1 MSSTITVE
9 AAENLRHVAGGSLVL
24 LDRLSSEQIL
34 QLSTLQQS
42 GAKAFTL
49 LELVQASK
57 APTHLLLRAALHC
70 DDWWSYQLAVDLMDH
85 PNATVGLFNALVAE
99 FSRRVPPWLDEPL
112 EASVLSVLERLF
124 ATGLIDEDRQA
135 ALASSSPRVAELVF
149 AAARTMELSFSSRDE
164 VVPREAQDR
173 EHTSSPQRPA
183 AETADTICPDGGP
196 AEQGASGSGPSGH
209 SESIDKQIHAD
220 LELIR
225 HRDCPSE
232 VLDLVVHFLCHE
244 GVERLGTDLACFGV
258 VLHALAE
265 CPAFERRHVELLRS
279 RFSLMAQLW
288 TPELAAGM
296 RSREA
301 GLLVLELPTFMQPA
315 VVGVLRANYGVDF
328 DSALE
333 AVTLLN

>member
-24 LDRLSSEQIL
+24 LDRLSSDQIL

-42 GAKAFTL
+42 GAKSFTL

-112 EASVLSVLERLF
+112 EASVLCVLERLF

-149 AAARTMELSFSSRDE
+149 AAARTMELSFANLDE
-164 VVPREAQDR
+164 VLLREVQDKGQ
-173 EHTSSPQRPA
+173 TSSPISPA
-183 AETADTICPDGGP
+183 AETEDMIHPEVGNAGESAVGDGLSQHR
-196 AEQGASGSGPSGH
+196 ELL
-209 SESIDKQIHAD
+209 DKQIHAD
-220 LELIR
+220 LELLR

-232 VLDLVVHFLCHE
+232 IIDLVVHFLCRE
-244 GVERLGTDLACFGV
+244 GVERLGTDPESFGV
-258 VLHALAE
+258 VLLALSD
-265 CPAFERRHVELLRS
+265 CPAFERHHVELLRS
-279 RFSLMAQLW
+279 RFSLMTQLW
-288 TPELAAGM
+288 TPALAAGM

-301 GLLVLELPTFMQPA
+301 GLMVLELPAFMQPA